1 MRVIFAIPALTGTLH
16 SECVLSLMQA
26 QRILDLKGIPH
37 ELFILANCP
46 LISTARNTLAAMFLQ
61 DPDATDLF
69 FIDSDIGFDA
79 AAILKLLERPEDV
92 VGGIYPLKREEGG
105 FPVVIKTEDGVPI
118 GQGGL
123 IEADFLPGGFLR
135 IKRSV
140 FERMVQA
147 YPELKYEDSV
157 VWVNSGTLQ
166 AAHDFFSMGVYGRR
180 FRGEDFAFCQRWR
193 DIGGRCWVYPDID
206 FEHVGQKA
214 YKANYHEHLLRLP
227 GGAKS
232 ELRLE
237 KARKLEGWM
246 TETELVWLAQQAAF
260 RQKIVEL
267 GSFLGRSTRALAD
280 NTPGIVWA
288 VDDWMG
294 PRDFG
299 EWEPEVSAGVFPG
312 FMENMSD
319 LIQSGKVLPV
329 KRKHEHLDVSSL
341 PIPDMVFLDGHH
353 TYEATKREILRWQ
366 DRLLPGGLLCGH
378 DANWATV
385 DQAVKEA
392 LPGAQVAPGTQI
404 WYATKG

>member
-353 TYEATKREILRWQ
+353 TY
-366 DRLLPGGLLCGH
+366 
-378 DANWATV
+378 
-385 DQAVKEA
+385 
-392 LPGAQVAPGTQI
+392 
-404 WYATKG
+404 